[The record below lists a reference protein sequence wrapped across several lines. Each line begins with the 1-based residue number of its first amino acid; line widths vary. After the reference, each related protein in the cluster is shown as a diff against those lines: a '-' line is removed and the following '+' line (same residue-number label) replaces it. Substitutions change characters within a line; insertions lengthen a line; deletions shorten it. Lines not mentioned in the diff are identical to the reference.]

1 MFWSRDKLSI
11 FSALIDIGPHWDL
24 ATYLLYVFIGIV
36 YGILFRESVQL
47 KRRGNKEHRLAL
59 LAAAGW
65 LFIFLGFRSI
75 TVGADTDTY
84 VTWFQN
90 ATTLDID
97 WMKALTFQSSVE
109 PIYQIFQFLL
119 RQLGDNPLIFT
130 CGEALVIS
138 ISLTYFFST
147 FITSTE
153 MTLPLVLVSVYF
165 EFAASIARSAIGM
178 CLVLVGFVMLAK
190 NRHVLAVGAAIIAT
204 YTHNTLA
211 IFLPLF
217 IAIPL
222 FAKSHVYRR
231 GTLFVVGTIAIILVN
246 FISYYVY
253 NTLINQTRY
262 SYYADSGTS
271 ITLLSSWNI
280 VLLGIV
286 LGVQLFRN
294 RLSEISNV
302 DKIMVFAFI
311 YEIITLPFVFISG
324 FWRMSLYLVPIRTVV
339 WGVMLR
345 ETCKAINDGRCVFLI
360 KYFMSIMLQLY
371 ILFYLSRESY
381 YAGFIYSMF

>member
-1 MFWSRDKLSI
+1 MFWSRDNLNI
-11 FSALIDIGPHWDL
+11 LSALIDIGPHWDL
-24 ATYLLYVFIGIV
+24 TTYLLYVFIGIV

-47 KRRGNKEHRLAL
+47 KRRGYNEYRLVL
-59 LAAAGW
+59 FAAAGW
-65 LFIFLGFRSI
+65 LFLFLGFRSI

-109 PIYQIFQFLL
+109 PVYQIFQFLL
-119 RQLGDNPLIFT
+119 RQLGENPLIFT

-138 ISLTYFFST
+138 TSLTYFFNHYIS
-147 FITSTE
+147 STE

-178 CLVLVGFVMLAK
+178 CLVLVGFVLLAK
-190 NRHVLAVGAAIIAT
+190 NRHVLAVAAAIIAS

-217 IAIPL
+217 VAIPL
-222 FAKSHVYRR
+222 FAKLRVYRR
-231 GTLFVVGTIAIILVN
+231 GTLFVVSIIAIILVN
-246 FISYYVY
+246 YISYYMY
-253 NTLINQTRY
+253 NTLILQTRY

-271 ITLLSSWNI
+271 ISLLSSWNI

-294 RLSEISNV
+294 RLLEISNV
-302 DKIMVFAFI
+302 DKIMLFAFI

-324 FWRMSLYLVPIRTVV
+324 FWRMSLYLMPIRIVV
-339 WGVMLR
+339 WGVMIR
-345 ETCKAINDGRCVFLI
+345 ETCKTINDGRRVFLI
-360 KYFMSIMLQLY
+360 QYFMLLMLQFY

-381 YAGFIYSMF
+381 YSGFIYSMF